1 MNQPGGY
8 WTSAEVASY
17 YRVTEDTLRYWR
29 YGGKGPLAVRAGKE
43 LLYPAGEITRYD
55 EELLA
60 EARDRAIARN
70 PSRAALQVLPGQED
84 ATVLPITRTR
94 GKRRSA

>member
-1 MNQPGGY
+1 
-8 WTSAEVASY
+8 
-17 YRVTEDTLRYWR
+17 
-29 YGGKGPLAVRAGKE
+29 VRAGKE
-43 LLYPAGEITRYD
+43 LLYPVGEITRFD

-94 GKRRSA
+94 GKRQRLIATSATRRSRPAPRAGPAG

>member
-29 YGGKGPLAVRAGKE
+29 YAGNGPLAVRAGKE
-43 LLYPAGEITRYD
+43 LLYPVAEIARYD
-55 EELLA
+55 QELLA
-60 EARDRAIARN
+60 AARDRALARN
-70 PSRAALQVLPGQED
+70 PGRTALQVLPGGED
-84 ATVLPITRTR
+84 ASVLPITRTR